1 MVSSN
6 NTHVRNNANA
16 IANKIT
22 RDVSSHNTSNT
33 AHNDIRQDISNL
45 NNLIGD
51 AITYINL

>member
-1 MVSSN
+1 MVSS
-6 NTHVRNNANA
+6 THVQNNANA

>member
-6 NTHVRNNANA
+6 THVQTTANA
-16 IANKIT
+16 LGNKI
-22 RDVSSHNTSNT
+22 SSKVTEHNTSNT